1 MHGSRARFA
10 VAAALAWCS
19 TGSLLALP
27 WTISAVVTALVRRE
41 PVAGALTALTC
52 LTLAA
57 SAAQAGCGWMLAP
70 ARESVAR
77 GLRAR
82 VAHTLRLPLADVRAR
97 GAGDLTAR
105 IVHDTGQVR
114 AALESGLVHVPAAA
128 FGVLAVL
135 TAMTC
140 LDPQLALVTVGTFLL
155 VDVPAP
161 GRSLR
166 TRRAR

>member
-1 MHGSRARFA
+1 M
-10 VAAALAWCS
+10 
-19 TGSLLALP
+19 
-27 WTISAVVTALVRRE
+27 VTALVRRE

-57 SAAQAGCGWMLAP
+57 SAAQAGCAWMQ
-70 ARESVAR
+70 ARAGEGVAR

-82 VAHTLRLPLADVRAR
+82 VAHHTLRLPLAD
-97 GAGDLTAR
+97 
-105 IVHDTGQVR
+105 VR